1 MCTRDRAGV
10 RSSEKETE
18 MTDGKNYL
26 SRRSLRRARCTR
38 RAGVTGGGPV
48 PDLPWLGL
56 KGHLGLSPRTLD
68 RYRVTGGGPVPDL
81 PWLGLKGPLVGP
93 EDVGTDE
100 GARR

>member
-26 SRRSLRRARCTR
+26 STR
-38 RAGVTGGGPV
+38 RAA
-48 PDLPWLGL
+48 
-56 KGHLGLSPRTLD
+56 KHLGLSPRTLD